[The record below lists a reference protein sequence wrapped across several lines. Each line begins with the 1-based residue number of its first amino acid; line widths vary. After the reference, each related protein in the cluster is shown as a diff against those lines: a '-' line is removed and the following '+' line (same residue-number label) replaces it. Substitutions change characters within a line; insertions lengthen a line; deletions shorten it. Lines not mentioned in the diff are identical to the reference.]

1 MRYRFSPFLNL
12 KKVAAPAFL
21 LLCLSVFPGCNSS
34 TKEEK
39 PAETETVA
47 APENPNEVTLTDA
60 QFKSSGIAFGQV
72 EQKNIS
78 TVLRLNGVLDVPP
91 QNLIS
96 VSAPLGGFV
105 KETDL
110 LQGMKLRKGQ
120 ILAVLQNP
128 EYVTLQQE
136 YLDAKSKL
144 AYQELEFARQKEL
157 SEENISSKKTFQ
169 QTTSEYQQLRNRAA
183 ALKEQLALL
192 NINPDKL
199 TAVNISSTIRIYS
212 PINGFV
218 KNVLV
223 NTGKFVSPQ
232 DVLFELVNTEH
243 MHAELTVFEKDIA
256 KLKQGQKIKLTFP
269 NLPGHEIPASVYLVG
284 RSIEADKTI
293 RVHAHLDKEDPELL
307 PGMYVTALVEI
318 NAQTVTA
325 LPEDAIVQAEGKY
338 VIFVAKTDRTFEM
351 VPVEIGAT
359 ENGYTEVKLTENVPA
374 NARIVTKGAY
384 HVLAKKLN
392 VGEE

>member
-1 MRYRFSPFLNL
+1 MSYRFSPFLHL
-12 KKVAAPAFL
+12 KKAAVPTFL
-21 LLCLSVFPGCNSS
+21 LVFLSVFSGCNSAP
-34 TKEEK
+34 KEETH
-39 PAETETVA
+39 AATETAA
-47 APENPNEVTLTDA
+47 APENPNEVSLTDA

-78 TVLRLNGVLDVPP
+78 TVLRLNGMLDVPP

-105 KETDL
+105 KATDL
-110 LQGMKLRKGQ
+110 LQGMKLKKGQ
-120 ILAVLQNP
+120 LLAVLQNP

-144 AYQELEFARQKEL
+144 AYQQLEFARQKEL
-157 SEENISSKKTFQ
+157 SEENVSSKKTFQ

-192 NINPDKL
+192 NINPNKL
-199 TAVNISSTIRIYS
+199 TSGNISSTIRIYS

-232 DVLFELVNTEH
+232 DVLFELVDVEH

-256 KLKQGQKIKLTFP
+256 KLKQRQKIKLTFP
-269 NLPGHEIPASVYLVG
+269 NLPGHEISASVYLVG
-284 RSIEADKTI
+284 RSIEADKTV

-307 PGMYVTALVEI
+307 PGMYVTALVELD
-318 NAQTVTA
+318 AQTVPA
-325 LPEDAIVQAEGKY
+325 LPEEAIVKAEGKN
-338 VIFVAKTDRTFEM
+338 VIFVVKTDRTYKM

-359 ENGYTEVKLTENVPA
+359 ENGFTEVKLPENVPA
-374 NARIVTKGAY
+374 NAKIVTKGAY